1 MISFKSVSTV
11 KSLLQRIAFGGNS
24 SLNFFGSSRTTDV
37 TSHQSDLQSRF
48 QKLYKKY
55 FESYTQIICTQII
68 CKDVYATFKIHC
80 LMAQIFASRERYYEN
95 KVANFS
101 RLIVTDSGVLFL
113 FLNFKKF

>member
-1 MISFKSVSTV
+1 MISLKSASTV

-24 SLNFFGSSRTTDV
+24 SLNVFSSSRTTEV
-37 TSHQSDLQSRF
+37 TSRQSDLQSRF

-55 FESYTQIICTQII
+55 FESYTQIIC
-68 CKDVYATFKIHC
+68 KYVYVTFKIHC

-113 FLNFKKF
+113 FLNFKKL